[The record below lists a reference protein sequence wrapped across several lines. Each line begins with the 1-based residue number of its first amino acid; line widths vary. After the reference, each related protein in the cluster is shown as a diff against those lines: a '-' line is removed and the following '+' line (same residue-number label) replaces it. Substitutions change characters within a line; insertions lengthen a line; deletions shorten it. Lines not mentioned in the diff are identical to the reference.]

1 MSRRA
6 IAPSRRPIAFLAA
19 LVVATGLVILPPSAS
34 EVRAATPDLTIVS
47 TARYDV
53 QPEAGRVRV
62 TADLVLTNHK
72 RDTTTKRFYFD
83 QAFLSVQ
90 PSSSG
95 YGLSGGG
102 GGTPR
107 VAVSKRTSTYTLLQL
122 NLGARLYSGKSA
134 SYRLVFD
141 IVDKGGAATRD
152 VRIGASLVA
161 FPVWAFATTST
172 AGSSV
177 RVTFPKGF
185 EVQVEAGDMPAP
197 TTTGG
202 GEVVLE
208 TGKLAKPLEFYA
220 YLVGDRAS
228 AHSERIVTVDVGGTA
243 VELTIQAWPD
253 DEAWSERVGGLVS
266 SALPLLAERIGLP
279 WPRDGGLIVREA
291 VTRSTGG
298 YAGLFDP
305 EGGEVEVAY
314 YADGHVVLHEAAH
327 AWFNGGLLADRWANE
342 AFASYYGAEVAGPL
356 KVKASGDALT
366 PAIEKARIPL
376 NAWGPIGREGD
387 ATETY
392 GYAASV
398 ALARAIAERA
408 GDDGLRAVWADAA
421 ARARYDA
428 VVTAAGDWKLP
439 RPVRDAMRAW
449 QFEQATTLLDDAEA
463 VLAQRRAILSA
474 AAAAGLTAPT
484 SLQTAFETPDGFAGA
499 TTEAAAELEA
509 IARYVDAAAARP
521 AGVDTMMTLGLW
533 GSDPDADLDRAKT
546 AFAAGD
552 LAGSAGAAASASTLW
567 AGAADLG
574 RGRAVSLMTLAV
586 AVVLAVILAAVWLR
600 GRRRRGHGTM
610 RAEDI
615 GA

>member
-1 MSRRA
+1 M
-6 IAPSRRPIAFLAA
+6 APGRRPIAFLAA
-19 LVVATGLVILPPSAS
+19 LVVAAGLGILPPAAS

-83 QAFLSVQ
+83 RAFLSVQ
-90 PSSSG
+90 PSTTG
-95 YGLSGGG
+95 YALSGGG
-102 GGTPR
+102 GGTPG

-141 IVDKGGAATRD
+141 IVDKGGAAIRD

-185 EVQVEAGDMPAP
+185 EVQVESGDMPAP

-243 VELTIQAWPD
+243 VELTIQSWPD
-253 DEAWSERVGGLVS
+253 DAAWSDRVGGLVGR
-266 SALPLLAERIGLP
+266 ALPLLAERIGLP
-279 WPRDGGLIVREA
+279 WPRDGGLVVREA

-327 AWFNGGLLADRWANE
+327 AWFNGALLADRWANE
-342 AFASYYGAEVAGPL
+342 AFASYYGTEVAGPL
-356 KVKASGDALT
+356 KVTASGDALT

-408 GDDGLRAVWADAA
+408 GDDGLQKVWADAA
-421 ARARYDA
+421 GRVGAYQPGGLADARDRGRGTRLAR
-428 VVTAAGDWKLP
+428 T
-439 RPVRDAMRAW
+439 
-449 QFEQATTLLDDAEA
+449 
-463 VLAQRRAILSA
+463 
-474 AAAAGLTAPT
+474 
-484 SLQTAFETPDGFAGA
+484 
-499 TTEAAAELEA
+499 
-509 IARYVDAAAARP
+509 ARP
-521 AGVDTMMTLGLW
+521 A
-533 GSDPDADLDRAKT
+533 
-546 AFAAGD
+546 
-552 LAGSAGAAASASTLW
+552 
-567 AGAADLG
+567 
-574 RGRAVSLMTLAV
+574 RGRHRG
-586 AVVLAVILAAVWLR
+586 VL
-600 GRRRRGHGTM
+600 
-610 RAEDI
+610 
-615 GA
+615 